1 MPLSD
6 FIIWLSELLPAPTL
20 DLRVLWWGSSFFI
33 CFFSW
38 HKKYFSFLAQKNTKP
53 AQKNTKAAQI
63 INKLV
68 FYFSFT
74 CFRNPNSAAI
84 YCDTAKGLLRKI
96 RCAKQTMPFGA
107 AIAYVPILVN
117 ESINVLIP
125 THFASG
131 VEFANS
137 GLANLPVC
145 PFRGRKGLPA
155 FKTTVMIPAFI
166 RPYYYFV
173 WLCLP
178 HTSTKATH
186 LMNLLFCATL
196 FFFTS

>member
-1 MPLSD
+1 M
-6 FIIWLSELLPAPTL
+6 FI
-20 DLRVLWWGSSFFI
+20 
-33 CFFSW
+33 
-38 HKKYFSFLAQKNTKP
+38 FLAQKIPQLCIAQKNTKP

-68 FYFSFT
+68 FYSSFS
-74 CFRNPNSAAI
+74 CLCNSNSAAI

-117 ESINVLIP
+117 GSINVLIP

-155 FKTTVMIPAFI
+155 FKTTVMIPAFV

-196 FFFTS
+196 FFSTF